1 MGTIKEIKALGVG
14 FVGFYEGKREAYQA
28 DSYVD
33 KLYFASDTG
42 ELLFNSKSYSVI
54 VDDLLTSDSTT
65 HALSA
70 NQGKQLKSL
79 IDNINSSV
87 SEISLFA
94 LANTAGYTGTEE
106 ELINKLNTAYLP
118 LTGGTLSGSLT
129 LSSGDIYLSPS
140 FSLKDSTGGNLIGV
154 LSNDIVT
161 INIGNTNSSTI
172 LYTKETLSR
181 NSGSASYEILDRGNF
196 IADTD
201 YVSPSNLGSQLLNY
215 LPLVGGMMVGSIDLG
230 GQNIRNNALDLVKLE
245 PEKNNLSFI
254 SPNSRGTSNNY
265 SFLLSSGEEIGEVY
279 VKLNDG
285 SQYKMYHAYNFKADT
300 DYITPLYF
308 TTQIANY
315 LPLSG
320 GTLTGNVNLSY
331 TSNSD
336 AASITV
342 LDTTASKS
350 YNVVSYSGTLNIAD
364 VARPTIISSQVA
376 LRRETG
382 YSKYKIYDENSFV
395 ADEDYVTPSKLTTDL
410 SNYLLLTGGEITGDV
425 KVPGIQTNNIYY
437 TTDTGDKSDAW
448 LSIDDTTTKIGL
460 PTHSTNI
467 IGESVTANGNVIYT
481 TANLTDQVVNN
492 KLLTGLTTAE
502 SVQEIVATDSIVG
515 AFGKLKYHLSQI
527 YTKEEVDSLLS
538 GILKYKGT
546 KQTYDELPQTG
557 NKIGDVW
564 TVVNSNNTYPDSSE
578 FVWNGTVWEYL
589 GSIFQLTKESVEA
602 VLTGNITS
610 HTHSYL
616 PLTGGDVTGAVTV
629 AEGVE
634 TSVLHVTEGGAIFFT
649 DENSNM
655 STLQVLASN
664 PENKKLI
671 YTPTSGGQS
680 GVILH
685 SLNFVAGTDY
695 VTPSELTTSLGNYLP
710 LTGGRLSG
718 ELTSSSSIKGT
729 GYLGVAATA
738 FPQIQFQN
746 TGSANYTS
754 LLFTN
759 ILSGNV
765 KSLIFRPDSTESSV
779 DAVIYH
785 SQNFVSGVNYVAP
798 STLDNY
804 VDLTSTQIISGY
816 KVFPGVPMFGQK
828 SSTTFNTTGIISD
841 SNDPSILCFRLG
853 SGDGNSIWRLQQEA
867 NETVLLGIQGRKAM
881 KITSNAS
888 NINITADNFIGHLTG
903 NADSATMATSL
914 DPTKTYTAVNFSTS
928 DIRLKTNITSI
939 PEETITRAL
948 QAISLNKSFN
958 YKASRVKGYGPIAQE
973 LEELMPE
980 LVYTNEDDIK
990 GVNNIALL
998 HLQIQ
1003 GLLKKV
1009 EKLETL
1015 VHIK

>member
-196 IADTD
+196 
-201 YVSPSNLGSQLLNY
+201 
-215 LPLVGGMMVGSIDLG
+215 
-230 GQNIRNNALDLVKLE
+230 
-245 PEKNNLSFI
+245 
-254 SPNSRGTSNNY
+254 
-265 SFLLSSGEEIGEVY
+265 
-279 VKLNDG
+279 
-285 SQYKMYHAYNFKADT
+285 KADT

-331 TSNSD
+331 TSASD

-364 VARPTIISSQVA
+364 VARPTIIRSQVA

-616 PLTGGDVTGAVTV
+616 PLTGGSLTGN
-629 AEGVE
+629 
-634 TSVLHVTEGGAIFFT
+634 L
-649 DENSNM
+649 
-655 STLQVLASN
+655 ST
-664 PENKKLI
+664 
-671 YTPTSGGQS
+671 T
-680 GVILH
+680 GVI
-685 SLNFVAGTDY
+685 
-695 VTPSELTTSLGNYLP
+695 TS
-710 LTGGRLSG
+710 TGRLIVRD
-718 ELTSSSSIKGT
+718 TS
-729 GYLGVAATA
+729 Y
-738 FPQIQFQN
+738 PQIIFRHA
-746 TGSANYTS
+746 GDSAYDS

-759 ILSGNV
+759 TLSGSV
-765 KSLIFRPDSTESSV
+765 RALLFRPDNTV
-779 DAVIYH
+779 YQDGVVYH
-785 SQNFVSGVNYVAP
+785 SLNFQAGIDYIAPATLSGYV
-798 STLDNY
+798 T
-804 VDLTSTQIISGY
+804 TSTTQEIPGY
-816 KVFPGVPMFGQK
+816 KVFTYAPMFGQK
-828 SSTTFNTTGIISD
+828 SSFTYNTTGIINNEDASTVFV
-841 SNDPSILCFRLG
+841 FRLG
-853 SGDGNSIWRLQQEA
+853 YGESIWRLQQES
-867 NETVLLGIQGRKAM
+867 NTVALLGIQGRKAM

>member
-14 FVGFYEGKREAYQA
+14 FIGFYEGKREAYQA

-196 IADTD
+196 
-201 YVSPSNLGSQLLNY
+201 
-215 LPLVGGMMVGSIDLG
+215 
-230 GQNIRNNALDLVKLE
+230 
-245 PEKNNLSFI
+245 
-254 SPNSRGTSNNY
+254 
-265 SFLLSSGEEIGEVY
+265 
-279 VKLNDG
+279 
-285 SQYKMYHAYNFKADT
+285 KADT

-350 YNVVSYSGTLNIAD
+350 YNVVSYSGTLNIAEITK
-364 VARPTIISSQVA
+364 PTIIRSQVA

-616 PLTGGDVTGAVTV
+616 PLTGGSLTG
-629 AEGVE
+629 
-634 TSVLHVTEGGAIFFT
+634 
-649 DENSNM
+649 N
-655 STLQVLASN
+655 LASYGR
-664 PENKKLI
+664 I
-671 YTPTSGGQS
+671 TATGQFI
-680 GVILH
+680 VQ
-685 SLNFVAGTDY
+685 D
-695 VTPSELTTSLGNYLP
+695 
-710 LTGGRLSG
+710 
-718 ELTSSSSIKGT
+718 
-729 GYLGVAATA
+729 ATY
-738 FPQIQFQN
+738 PQIIFRHV
-746 TGSANYTS
+746 GDSAYDS

-759 ILSGNV
+759 TLSGAV
-765 KSLIFRPDSTESSV
+765 KSLLFRPDSTVSQDGV
-779 DAVIYH
+779 VYH
-785 SQNFVSGVNYVAP
+785 SLNFQAGIDYIAPATLSGYVTAAG
-798 STLDNY
+798 T
-804 VDLTSTQIISGY
+804 TQYISGY
-816 KVFPGVPMFGQK
+816 KIVQTSMMFGEK
-828 SSTTFNTTGIISD
+828 SDPVYNTSGSITGNRNST
-841 SNDPSILCFRLG
+841 LLMFRLAE
-853 SGDGNSIWRLQQEA
+853 SDSIWRLQQESNTTA
-867 NETVLLGIQGRKAM
+867 LLGIQGRKAM

-888 NINITADNFIGHLTG
+888 DISITADKFIGHLTG

-980 LVYTNEDDIK
+980 LVYTNEDDVK

>member
-201 YVSPSNLGSQLLNY
+201 Y
-215 LPLVGGMMVGSIDLG
+215 
-230 GQNIRNNALDLVKLE
+230 
-245 PEKNNLSFI
+245 
-254 SPNSRGTSNNY
+254 
-265 SFLLSSGEEIGEVY
+265 
-279 VKLNDG
+279 
-285 SQYKMYHAYNFKADT
+285 
-300 DYITPLYF
+300 ITPLYF

-336 AASITV
+336 AARITV

-364 VARPTIISSQVA
+364 VAKPTIIRSQVA

-616 PLTGGDVTGAVTV
+616 PLTGG
-629 AEGVE
+629 
-634 TSVLHVTEGGAIFFT
+634 S
-649 DENSNM
+649 
-655 STLQVLASN
+655 
-664 PENKKLI
+664 
-671 YTPTSGGQS
+671 
-680 GVILH
+680 
-685 SLNFVAGTDY
+685 
-695 VTPSELTTSLGNYLP
+695 
-710 LTGGRLSG
+710 LTGNLSTIGIITSTGRL
-718 ELTSSSSIKGT
+718 IVRDAR
-729 GYLGVAATA
+729 Y
-738 FPQIQFQN
+738 PQIIFRH
-746 TGSANYTS
+746 TGDSAYDS

-759 ILSGNV
+759 TLSGSV
-765 KSLIFRPDSTESSV
+765 KSLLFRPNSTV
-779 DAVIYH
+779 VQDGVVYH
-785 SQNFVSGVNYVAP
+785 SLNFQAGVDYVAP
-798 STLDNY
+798 GTLSGY
-804 VDLTSTQIISGY
+804 VTAAGTTQYISGY
-816 KVFPGVPMFGQK
+816 KIVQTSMMFGEK
-828 SSTTFNTTGIISD
+828 SDPVYNTSGSITGNGNST
-841 SNDPSILCFRLG
+841 LLMFRLAE
-853 SGDGNSIWRLQQEA
+853 SDSIWRLQQESNTTA
-867 NETVLLGIQGRKAM
+867 LLGIQGRKAM

-888 NINITADNFIGHLTG
+888 DISITADKFIGHLTG

-980 LVYTNEDDIK
+980 LVYTNEDDVK

>member
-54 VDDLLTSDSTT
+54 VDDLLTSDSTI

-79 IDNINSSV
+79 IDNIDSSV

-140 FSLKDSTGGNLIGV
+140 FSLKDSIGGNLIGV
-154 LSNDIVT
+154 LSDDIIT

-181 NSGSASYEILDRGNF
+181 NSGSTSYEILDRGNF

-230 GQNIRNNALDLVKLE
+230 GQNIRNQALDLVKLE

-254 SPNSRGTSNNY
+254 SPTSRGTSNNY

-364 VARPTIISSQVA
+364 VARPTIIRSQVA
-376 LRRETG
+376 LCRETG

-410 SNYLLLTGGEITGDV
+410 SNYLLLTGGEIIGDI

-437 TTDTGDKSDAW
+437 TTDTGDKSDA
-448 LSIDDTTTKIGL
+448 
-460 PTHSTNI
+460 
-467 IGESVTANGNVIYT
+467 
-481 TANLTDQVVNN
+481 
-492 KLLTGLTTAE
+492 
-502 SVQEIVATDSIVG
+502 
-515 AFGKLKYHLSQI
+515 
-527 YTKEEVDSLLS
+527 
-538 GILKYKGT
+538 
-546 KQTYDELPQTG
+546 
-557 NKIGDVW
+557 
-564 TVVNSNNTYPDSSE
+564 
-578 FVWNGTVWEYL
+578 
-589 GSIFQLTKESVEA
+589 
-602 VLTGNITS
+602 
-610 HTHSYL
+610 
-616 PLTGGDVTGAVTV
+616 
-629 AEGVE
+629 
-634 TSVLHVTEGGAIFFT
+634 
-649 DENSNM
+649 
-655 STLQVLASN
+655 
-664 PENKKLI
+664 
-671 YTPTSGGQS
+671 
-680 GVILH
+680 
-685 SLNFVAGTDY
+685 
-695 VTPSELTTSLGNYLP
+695 
-710 LTGGRLSG
+710 
-718 ELTSSSSIKGT
+718 
-729 GYLGVAATA
+729 
-738 FPQIQFQN
+738 
-746 TGSANYTS
+746 
-754 LLFTN
+754 
-759 ILSGNV
+759 
-765 KSLIFRPDSTESSV
+765 
-779 DAVIYH
+779 
-785 SQNFVSGVNYVAP
+785 
-798 STLDNY
+798 
-804 VDLTSTQIISGY
+804 
-816 KVFPGVPMFGQK
+816 
-828 SSTTFNTTGIISD
+828 
-841 SNDPSILCFRLG
+841 
-853 SGDGNSIWRLQQEA
+853 
-867 NETVLLGIQGRKAM
+867 
-881 KITSNAS
+881 
-888 NINITADNFIGHLTG
+888 
-903 NADSATMATSL
+903 
-914 DPTKTYTAVNFSTS
+914 
-928 DIRLKTNITSI
+928 
-939 PEETITRAL
+939 
-948 QAISLNKSFN
+948 
-958 YKASRVKGYGPIAQE
+958 
-973 LEELMPE
+973 
-980 LVYTNEDDIK
+980 
-990 GVNNIALL
+990 
-998 HLQIQ
+998 
-1003 GLLKKV
+1003 
-1009 EKLETL
+1009 
-1015 VHIK
+1015 

>member
-14 FVGFYEGKREAYQA
+14 FIGFYEGKREAYQA

-196 IADTD
+196 
-201 YVSPSNLGSQLLNY
+201 
-215 LPLVGGMMVGSIDLG
+215 
-230 GQNIRNNALDLVKLE
+230 
-245 PEKNNLSFI
+245 
-254 SPNSRGTSNNY
+254 
-265 SFLLSSGEEIGEVY
+265 
-279 VKLNDG
+279 
-285 SQYKMYHAYNFKADT
+285 KADT

-364 VARPTIISSQVA
+364 VAKPTIIRSQVA

-616 PLTGGDVTGAVTV
+616 PLTGG
-629 AEGVE
+629 
-634 TSVLHVTEGGAIFFT
+634 S
-649 DENSNM
+649 
-655 STLQVLASN
+655 
-664 PENKKLI
+664 
-671 YTPTSGGQS
+671 
-680 GVILH
+680 
-685 SLNFVAGTDY
+685 
-695 VTPSELTTSLGNYLP
+695 
-710 LTGGRLSG
+710 LTGN
-718 ELTSSSSIKGT
+718 LTSYGRITAT
-729 GYLGVAATA
+729 GQFIVQEATY
-738 FPQIQFQN
+738 PQIIFRY
-746 TGSANYTS
+746 TGDSAHDS

-759 ILSGNV
+759 TLSGSV
-765 KSLIFRPDSTESSV
+765 KSLLFRPDSTV
-779 DAVIYH
+779 YQDGIVYH
-785 SQNFVSGVNYVAP
+785 SLNFQAGVDYVAP
-798 STLDNY
+798 GTLSGY
-804 VDLTSTQIISGY
+804 VTAAGTTQYISGY
-816 KVFPGVPMFGQK
+816 KIVQTSMMFGEK
-828 SSTTFNTTGIISD
+828 SDPVYNTSGSITGNGNST
-841 SNDPSILCFRLG
+841 LLMFRLAE
-853 SGDGNSIWRLQQEA
+853 SDSIWRLQQESNTTA
-867 NETVLLGIQGRKAM
+867 LLGIQGRKAM

>member
-14 FVGFYEGKREAYQA
+14 FVGFYEGKREAYQT

-118 LTGGTLSGSLT
+118 LTGGTLSGPLT

-201 YVSPSNLGSQLLNY
+201 YVSPSNLGSQLINY
-215 LPLVGGMMVGSIDLG
+215 LPLAGGIMAGSIDLG
-230 GQNIRNNALDLVKLE
+230 GKAIKNKDLDLIIPSNGLLAFNGPHSPLGAIKYTFLIQKGASIGGLYVQMHDGTQHE
-245 PEKNNLSFI
+245 IYSAQNFI
-254 SPNSRGTSNNY
+254 ANVN
-265 SFLLSSGEEIGEVY
+265 
-279 VKLNDG
+279 
-285 SQYKMYHAYNFKADT
+285 
-300 DYITPLYF
+300 YITPAYF
-308 TTQIANY
+308 TSHIANY
-315 LPLSG
+315 LSLSG

-336 AASITV
+336 ASSITI
-342 LDTTASKS
+342 LDTTTSTS
-350 YNVVSYSGTLNIAD
+350 YNVVSYSGTLNIAEKTK
-364 VARPTIISSQVA
+364 PTIIRSQVA

-515 AFGKLKYHLSQI
+515 AFGKLKHHLSQI

-564 TVVNSNNTYPDSSE
+564 TVVDSNNTYPDSSE

-671 YTPTSGGQS
+671 YTPTSEGQS

-729 GYLGVAATA
+729 GYLGVAAPA

-816 KVFPGVPMFGQK
+816 KVFSGVPMFGQK

-928 DIRLKTNITSI
+928 DIRLKTNIKSI
-939 PEETITRAL
+939 SEETMLRAL
-948 QAISLNKSFN
+948 QAIDLNKSFS
-958 YKASRVKGYGPIAQE
+958 YKSSGVKGYGPIAQE

-980 LVYTNEDDIK
+980 LVYTNEDDVK

-998 HLQIQ
+998 HLQVQ
-1003 GLLKKV
+1003 GLLKEINRLK
-1009 EKLETL
+1009 KWGN
-1015 VHIK
+1015 